1 MHTELLGYVAA
12 GLTTFSFVPQAWQT
26 WKTRNTEGI
35 SLVMYSAFAVGV
47 ALWLIYGLMIAA
59 WPMVAANVVTLTLAL
74 FILGLK
80 LRHR

>member
-1 MHTELLGYVAA
+1 MHTDLLGYLAA
-12 GLTTFSFVPQAWQT
+12 SLTTFSFVPQAWQA
-26 WKTRNTEGI
+26 WKTRNTTGI

-47 ALWLIYGLMIAA
+47 ALWLVYGLMIAA